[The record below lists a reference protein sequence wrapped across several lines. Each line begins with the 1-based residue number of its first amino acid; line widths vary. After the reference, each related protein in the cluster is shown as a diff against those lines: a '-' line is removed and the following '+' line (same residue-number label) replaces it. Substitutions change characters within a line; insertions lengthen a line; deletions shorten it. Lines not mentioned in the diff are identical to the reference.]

1 MKKFLGIL
9 SLQSGRKNDL
19 FTEQAHIYNLIVD
32 NKYVP
37 LIIFKNDKG
46 GKNEIFNAIY
56 TKKYQLFVTDEEEKH
71 YRVPMFAHIEG
82 NVMKNLYK
90 YDAEIFAKQISD
102 AEINNVTEES
112 MNLSGLNLI
121 HAYDG
126 DEEKNQCLL
135 EIAFNLFEELI
146 SLFGEKNIYIIN
158 RMQIK
163 KRRGLLNKSD
173 VYTLSKMDSMD
184 KQEECGR
191 YILLGNKR
199 EAEKLI
205 SQMSQEEQDLFKVYP
220 IFKLY
225 TEL

>member
-1 MKKFLGIL
+1 M
-9 SLQSGRKNDL
+9 NPL
-19 FTEQAHIYNLIVD
+19 FRID
-32 NKYVP
+32 
-37 LIIFKNDKG
+37 FS
-46 GKNEIFNAIY
+46 
-56 TKKYQLFVTDEEEKH
+56 
-71 YRVPMFAHIEG
+71 
-82 NVMKNLYK
+82 
-90 YDAEIFAKQISD
+90 ISD
-102 AEINNVTEES
+102 SLKIVRKS
-112 MNLSGLNLI
+112 VLI
-121 HAYDG
+121 Y
-126 DEEKNQCLL
+126 ET
-135 EIAFNLFEELI
+135 
-146 SLFGEKNIYIIN
+146 IIN